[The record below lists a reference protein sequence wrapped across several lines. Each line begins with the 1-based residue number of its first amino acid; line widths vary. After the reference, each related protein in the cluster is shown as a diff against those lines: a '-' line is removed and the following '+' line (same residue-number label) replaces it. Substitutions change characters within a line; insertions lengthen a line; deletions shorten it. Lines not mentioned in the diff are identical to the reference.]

1 MQRYVPLARA
11 RARRLNLIEFLP
23 PTTAPFTATATMQAA
38 SLFLLASVP
47 FVAAQHAQRELY
59 GSDDEYVGARP
70 HSSQGACHDTITD
83 TVQCFH
89 PAATGTSGPTT
100 HLHESDCQATGNV
113 WYALGS
119 LHPTT
124 GCCMC
129 ESNCDHSL
137 ETAAAGTC
145 NYADTNA
152 GSCKYAVTGKVT
164 CDMLQSEC
172 KSPNVWSAAGALDS
186 DGCCFCDE
194 TCDHTAETGTDCA
207 KGPYAD
213 LPQEDG
219 SCYDMTT
226 HVIECDVSLQACVD
240 AGRYWYSPGYIT
252 SRSGCCYCEAQCD
265 HSLEVPVVQTMIP
278 GYNCDASIAGDCDP
292 LDWTVLGCSAYYT
305 HESRGGA
312 AAGGHGLKYTFAPTA
327 KPVAIDAAAATT
339 VGVLAA
345 GAAGAAALL

>member
-1 MQRYVPLARA
+1 
-11 RARRLNLIEFLP
+11 
-23 PTTAPFTATATMQAA
+23 MQAA
-38 SLFLLASVP
+38 SFFLLATAP
-47 FVAAQHAQRELY
+47 FAAAQHARRELY
-59 GSDDEYVGARP
+59 GSDDDYAGPRP

-89 PAATGTSGPTT
+89 PAAKGTSGPTT

-152 GSCKYAVTGKVT
+152 GSCKNAVTGQVT
-164 CDMLQSEC
+164 CDVVASQC
-172 KSPNVWSAAGALDS
+172 KAPNVWSAAGALDS

-194 TCDHTAETGTDCA
+194 TCDHGAETGTNCEL
-207 KGPYAD
+207 GPYAD
-213 LPQEDG
+213 KSESSG
-219 SCYDMTT
+219 SCYDRTT
-226 HVIECDVSLQACVD
+226 HFIQCDVLQKTCDD

-252 SRSGCCYCEAQCD
+252 SIGCCHCDASCD
-265 HSLEVPVVQTMIP
+265 HTLEDPQVYTPTP
-278 GYNCDASIAGDCDP
+278 GYSCDASIAGDCDP
-292 LDWTVLGCSAYYT
+292 IDWPTLGCSAYYIA
-305 HESRGGA
+305 ESRGGA
-312 AAGGHGLKYTFAPTA
+312 TNQGHGAEYTFAPTG

-345 GAAGAAALL
+345 GAAALL

>member
-1 MQRYVPLARA
+1 MLRYIPLAWRVHA
-11 RARRLNLIEFLP
+11 RAWNLIEFL

-47 FVAAQHAQRELY
+47 FVAAQSHG
-59 GSDDEYVGARP
+59 GSTDDYVGPRP
-70 HSSQGACHDTITD
+70 HSSQGACHDTIAD

-89 PAATGTSGPTT
+89 PAATSTSGPTT
-100 HLHESDCQATGNV
+100 HLHETDCQGTGEK
-113 WYALGS
+113 WYALGT
-119 LHPTT
+119 LHPDT

-129 ESNCDHSL
+129 ESNCDHTL

-152 GSCKYAVTGKVT
+152 GSCKNAVTGKVT
-164 CDMLQSEC
+164 CDMLQSQC

-194 TCDHTAETGTDCA
+194 TCDHSAETGTNCEL
-207 KGPYAD
+207 GPYAD
-213 LPQEDG
+213 KSESSG
-219 SCYDMTT
+219 SCYDSTT
-226 HVIECDVSLQACVD
+226 HVIQCDISMQACID
-240 AGRYWYSPGYIT
+240 QNRYWYSPGYIT
-252 SRSGCCYCEAQCD
+252 TNGCCHCDASCD
-265 HSLEVPVVQTMIP
+265 HSMESPEVQSLYP
-278 GYNCDASIAGDCDP
+278 GYNCDASIAGDCDDI
-292 LDWTVLGCSAYYT
+292 DWPTLGCSAYYT
-305 HESRGGA
+305 HKIRGFVEA
-312 AAGGHGLKYTFAPTA
+312 QKHGLEYTFAPTG